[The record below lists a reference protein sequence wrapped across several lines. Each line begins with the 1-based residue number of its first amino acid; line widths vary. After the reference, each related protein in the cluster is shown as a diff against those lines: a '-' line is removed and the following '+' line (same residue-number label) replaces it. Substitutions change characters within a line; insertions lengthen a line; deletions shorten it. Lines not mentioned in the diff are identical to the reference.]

1 MHSVLY
7 SNCLSIQDIEIEI
20 TPKNEFIDLI
30 VLKVKQLPYK
40 TIEKVNLG
48 LPPEKNQI
56 LQFKDLNFDGIK
68 EIILDVSS
76 HDVKKE
82 YAIYSLQCKN
92 IIEFNPAIINN
103 FKINEKEKEL
113 IEYTRNKDGFKPI
126 TNTYCLNN
134 SNYYL
139 CKKDEYIEKKLSRIS
154 RFDKSQNLIQVN
166 YFFSDKFFNQDAT
179 ISTKNITDYNN
190 IAYYLEQAS
199 AYKEAIYLLEKII
212 EKFPHRTVAYIN
224 LGDAYWGDNNKEK
237 AKKAYQTYI
246 QQMKEQGKER
256 RIPKKILER
265 VTE

>member
-1 MHSVLY
+1 MNRLLILLLFCIHSVLY
-7 SNCLSIQDIEIEI
+7 SNCLSIKDIEIEI

-103 FKINEKEKEL
+103 FKINKKEKEL

-139 CKKDEYIEKKLSRIS
+139 CKKDEYC
-154 RFDKSQNLIQVN
+154 
-166 YFFSDKFFNQDAT
+166 
-179 ISTKNITDYNN
+179 
-190 IAYYLEQAS
+190 
-199 AYKEAIYLLEKII
+199 
-212 EKFPHRTVAYIN
+212 
-224 LGDAYWGDNNKEK
+224 
-237 AKKAYQTYI
+237 
-246 QQMKEQGKER
+246 QMQR
-256 RIPKKILER
+256 
-265 VTE
+265 